1 MKKGKCEICKKVVK
15 KGEGI
20 TITTDGLKNH
30 TRMHQECFDEMWA
43 DFMNL
48 DKPAEATKQEKTRP
62 SMQGEPEIIKLGE
75 KEKDNTT
82 TCDNCGKTITL
93 KKAVSEYCGSGC
105 YDWFCNEE
113 CQQAFINK
121 S

>member
-1 MKKGKCEICKKVVK
+1 MKKTKCEICKKVVK

-20 TITTDGLKNH
+20 TITTDGLK
-30 TRMHQECFDEMWA
+30 TPARMHQECFDEMWG
-43 DFMNL
+43 DYMDL
-48 DKPAEATKQEKTRP
+48 DKLDDSPKNKKTEEK
-62 SMQGEPEIIKLGE
+62 
-75 KEKDNTT
+75 NYTT

-105 YDWFCNEE
+105 CDWFCNEE
-113 CQQAFINK
+113 CQQAFRNK